1 MAQCFDDRLATLI
14 VVMTSLTYAS
24 KISDSITMGFNI
36 LAQLGHQLPTNLSK
50 LDILSRIKQTQIRL
64 GKISDETLVNYRP
77 MTVNRHLQ
85 AMNVLAKMELIL
97 HQVKPDLQSVVTL
110 TMIDMTIEHGRSHKS
125 TCALAYFAGML
136 TKLGEMW
143 DALRF
148 AKLAKRLLSADKSKD
163 IAGDVTFITSEV
175 LSFFEPTLTVNE
187 HRVQGQA
194 IASAA
199 GDVNF
204 ACMLRLM

>member
-1 MAQCFDDRLATLI
+1 VLEMAQCFDDKLATLI
-14 VVMTSLTYAS
+14 VVMTSLAYAS
-24 KISDSITMGFNI
+24 KISNSITMGFNI

-50 LDILSRIKQTQIRL
+50 LDILSRFKQTQIRL

-77 MTVNRHLQ
+77 MTDNRHLQ
-85 AMNVLAKMELIL
+85 AKNVLAKMELIL
-97 HQVKPDLQSVVTL
+97 YQVKPDLQL
-110 TMIDMTIEHGRSHKS
+110 IDMTIEHR
-125 TCALAYFAGML
+125 
-136 TKLGEMW
+136 
-143 DALRF
+143 R
-148 AKLAKRLLSADKSKD
+148 R
-163 IAGDVTFITSEV
+163 SEV

-187 HRVQGQA
+187 HRVRGQA